1 MIRPLVVV
9 ATNSRRDYLDQ
20 MIRPIVFV
28 SIFEFFLLYYTFTIL
43 ETFHFRRLWTPTIYS
58 SVERRDNFRICVEIH
73 GIISHLLQKMTYF
86 EVKNHDN

>member
-28 SIFEFFLLYYTFTIL
+28 SIFEFFSAILYFHYTRDIPLPATMDTYNLF
-43 ETFHFRRLWTPTIYS
+43 
-58 SVERRDNFRICVEIH
+58 ERRE
-73 GIISHLLQKMTYF
+73 T
-86 EVKNHDN
+86 